1 MVFGLI
7 LHSLDKEKE
16 PFVCLSVFY
25 NKEGNDSRKKEREQH
40 IVRAVHKDFQFQSQC
55 ADSLASLMKPSSSTN
70 RSAKTLEAYPTR
82 SLVAFIQTL
91 ITLFNG

>member
-1 MVFGLI
+1 MVFGII

-25 NKEGNDSRKKEREQH
+25 NKEGNDNRKKEREQH

-82 SLVAFIQTL
+82 SLFPLFIHL
-91 ITLFNG
+91 SPIYDE